1 MSRLKYQSFLI
12 MFFWISFCDA
22 QIFDLIIKN
31 GHVIDPK
38 NNLDSKLD
46 IGISN
51 GIIKKISNNISAYES
66 KKTIDV
72 SGMYVVPGLIDI
84 HTHVFVGGV
93 PDVFANGRNS
103 VSADNFS
110 FRSGITTMV
119 DAGTSGWR
127 NFPIF
132 KKNVIDKSNTRILV
146 FLNIAGNGMSGNPIL
161 TGLVDEEYLEKIT
174 SDKKYNQQDI
184 VDMDA
189 QKTASVIKQNNDVII
204 GVKIGHYEGKE
215 ITPFKRA
222 IDAANIADV
231 PLIVECHLPQISL
244 ENQLKMMRQGD
255 ILSHSFENVE
265 ERETVIDKNGKVR
278 EYVIEAKKKGVLFDV
293 SHGGYGFWFNQA
305 IPALKNGFKPDTFG
319 SDLHKFSMNK
329 GMKSMLNIMSKYL
342 NMGMSLNEVILRA
355 TWNPAKSI
363 KREDDLGSL
372 TVGNK
377 ADISVLSLNSGNY
390 GFVDAVGFSIK
401 GDKKFVAELTL
412 KDGIIQ
418 WDLNGLG
425 ANSYNK

>member
-1 MSRLKYQSFLI
+1 MSKLGCHFFLI
-12 MFFWISFCDA
+12 MFFWVSLCDA
-22 QIFDLIIKN
+22 QVFDLIIKN

-51 GIIKKISNNISAYES
+51 GIIKKVSYNLSPYQS
-66 KKTIDV
+66 KKIIDA
-72 SGMYVVPGLIDI
+72 SGMFVVPGLIDI
-84 HTHVFVGGV
+84 HTHVFVGGI

-132 KKNVIDKSNTRILV
+132 KKNVIEKSKTRILV
-146 FLNIAGNGMSGNPIL
+146 FLNIAGNGMSGDPIL
-161 TGLVDEEYLEKIT
+161 TGLVDDNYLEKIT
-174 SDKKYNQQDI
+174 SDEKYNQQDI

-189 QKTASVIKQNNDVII
+189 QKTASVINQNKDVII
-204 GVKIGHYEGKE
+204 GVKIGHYEGEE

-222 IDAANIADV
+222 IEAGIIADV
-231 PLIVECHLPQISL
+231 PVIVECHLPEISL
-244 ENQLKMMRQGD
+244 ENQLRMMRKGD

-265 ERETVIDKNGKVR
+265 ERETIIDENGNVRKYVIDAKHRG
-278 EYVIEAKKKGVLFDV
+278 VIFDV

-305 IPALKNGFKPDTFG
+305 LPALNNGFKPDTFG

-329 GMKSMLNIMSKYL
+329 GMKNMLNIMSKYL
-342 NMGMSLNEVILRA
+342 NMGMNINDVILRA

-363 KREDDLGSL
+363 KRGDDLGSL

-377 ADISVLSLNSGNY
+377 ADIAVLSLDSGNF
-390 GFVDAVGFSIK
+390 GFVDAAGFKIN
-401 GDKKFVAELTL
+401 GDKKFQAELTI
-412 KDGIIQ
+412 KDGLIQ

-425 ANSYNK
+425 AEKYN